1 MEIFRWTQASA
12 RLPCPADNYL
22 AITTRLL
29 TLTDH
34 PGLDLIIVLN
44 RVSDRADRCHS
55 PSGLVMEIPRFH
67 KKNARIRMNA
77 VRPMPVP
84 QLSSRAGR
92 VFDRIGRADRRAA
105 YCGRACRIQRAGP
118 GMRAATKQFEA
129 RAKIDPIRQLSAG
142 YGLWIAP
149 NRRHG
154 PSSNP
159 RSRGNS

>member
-1 MEIFRWTQASA
+1 MEILRSTQASA

-44 RVSDRADRCHS
+44 RVSDRADGCHS

-67 KKNARIRMNA
+67 ERLRIRMNA

-92 VFDRIGRADRRAA
+92 VFDRIGRADRRAT
-105 YCGRACRIQRAGP
+105 YRVQRAGP
-118 GMRAATKQFEA
+118 GMRGSE
-129 RAKIDPIRQLSAG
+129 
-142 YGLWIAP
+142 
-149 NRRHG
+149 
-154 PSSNP
+154 
-159 RSRGNS
+159 

>member
-1 MEIFRWTQASA
+1 LQKSNNFNLNAIGLTTKCPAQASA

-44 RVSDRADRCHS
+44 RVSDRADGCHS

-67 KKNARIRMNA
+67 ERLRIRMNA

-84 QLSSRAGR
+84 
-92 VFDRIGRADRRAA
+92 
-105 YCGRACRIQRAGP
+105 
-118 GMRAATKQFEA
+118 
-129 RAKIDPIRQLSAG
+129 
-142 YGLWIAP
+142 
-149 NRRHG
+149 
-154 PSSNP
+154 
-159 RSRGNS
+159 